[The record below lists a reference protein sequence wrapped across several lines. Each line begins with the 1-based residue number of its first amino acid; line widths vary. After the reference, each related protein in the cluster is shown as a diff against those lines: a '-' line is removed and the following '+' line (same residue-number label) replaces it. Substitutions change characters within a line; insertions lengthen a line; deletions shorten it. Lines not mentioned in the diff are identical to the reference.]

1 MLLEEIIVRSR
12 MKRHPWS
19 TAVAAALLL
28 LEAPAHAAEP
38 TTADCL
44 AASDASLK
52 LGNQHKHRAER
63 SQLLVCAAAACPS
76 EIRNECIRRADEA
89 NAQIPTILFEARDA
103 SGATLNAVKV
113 TMDGE
118 VLAEHLDGTA
128 LPVDPGEHTFTFETA
143 TEIPVTKTLTIQESQ
158 KERREGITF
167 VAPTAALRPSQ
178 APQSTGGQQL
188 PENPPAARVGRQP
201 LGTQKSVA
209 IVAGGVG
216 LVGLGVGTAF
226 GVVAMSQ
233 KSAAQSACPTNPCGT
248 QDGVNRWNN
257 AGSTGN
263 VSTIGFI
270 VGALGVGGAAI
281 LWLTAP
287 ASVSAQ
293 LGVGPG
299 VLQVKGAW

>member
-1 MLLEEIIVRSR
+1 
-12 MKRHPWS
+12 MKKQPWS
-19 TAVAAALLL
+19 TALVAALVL
-28 LEAPAHAAEP
+28 LEAPAQAAEP

-52 LGNQHKHRAER
+52 LGNEHKHRAER

-76 EIRNECIRRADEA
+76 EIRKECSRRADEA
-89 NAQIPTILFEARDA
+89 NAQIPTIIFEAKDA
-103 SGATLNAVKV
+103 SDAALNAVKV

-128 LPVDPGEHTFTFETA
+128 LSVDPGEHTFTFEA
-143 TEIPVTKTLTIQESQ
+143 AAELPVTKTLTIQESQ
-158 KERREGITF
+158 KERREGIMF
-167 VAPTAALRPSQ
+167 AAPMATLRPGP
-178 APQSTGGQQL
+178 APQPTGGQQL
-188 PENPPAARVGRQP
+188 PENPPAAHVGQQA
-201 LGTQKSVA
+201 LGTQKSLA

-216 LVGLGVGTAF
+216 LVALGVGTAF

-270 VGALGVGGAAI
+270 IGALGVGGAAI

-287 ASVSAQ
+287 APVSAQ

-299 VLQVKGAW
+299 LLQVKGAW